1 MLKLNREEEKGKITK
16 HAHMG
21 LHLREKEYWRQLA
34 NADNRSADI
43 LAMCLVSNAV
53 LEGWSQTENQTTYGT
68 ACVLR

>member
-53 LEGWSQTENQTTYGT
+53 LEG
-68 ACVLR
+68 